1 VFTYRLILKD
11 ESPADPPQ
19 FVTATPT
26 WHEGDTFMS
35 RPSPPESPTTFR
47 RVPSAESEACGHRPS
62 RRRRQT
68 CLPIAPTISSM
79 RAVLVFASTLATAG
93 AAAAGL
99 STPARVTL
107 DGVGGALPGMNV
119 AAVSAEWGVR
129 LRPNYEVRPTCGA
142 ASIERSGI
150 VGQAIFMPR
159 GRFGAVFFRKGAV
172 TGRGIR
178 IGSTLAELRRA
189 YPKLSSRPD
198 RYIHGG
204 RNYFLRRA
212 RAPHWELRVDVS
224 PEKRVTQIAFG
235 ERASVRL
242 DEGCA

>member
-1 VFTYRLILKD
+1 MPDMR
-11 ESPADPPQ
+11 
-19 FVTATPT
+19 
-26 WHEGDTFMS
+26 
-35 RPSPPESPTTFR
+35 
-47 RVPSAESEACGHRPS
+47 
-62 RRRRQT
+62 
-68 CLPIAPTISSM
+68 PTISWM
-79 RAVLVFASTLATAG
+79 RAVLVFASTLAVAG

-107 DGVGGALPGMNV
+107 DGVGGAHPGMSV
-119 AAVSAEWGVR
+119 AAVSAKWSVP
-129 LRPNYEVRPTCGA
+129 LRPNYELRPTCGTA
-142 ASIERSGI
+142 RIERPGI

-159 GRFGAVFFRKGAV
+159 GRFGAVFFRNGAV
-172 TGRGIR
+172 TGRAIR
-178 IGSTLAELRRA
+178 IGSTLAQLQRA

-198 RYIHGG
+198 RYVHGG

-224 PEKRVTQIAFG
+224 PDKRVTQIAFG

>member
-1 VFTYRLILKD
+1 
-11 ESPADPPQ
+11 
-19 FVTATPT
+19 
-26 WHEGDTFMS
+26 
-35 RPSPPESPTTFR
+35 
-47 RVPSAESEACGHRPS
+47 
-62 RRRRQT
+62 
-68 CLPIAPTISSM
+68 M
-79 RAVLVFASTLATAG
+79 RAVFVLVCALAAAG

-107 DGVGGALPGMNV
+107 EGVGGARPGMSV
-119 AAVSAEWGVR
+119 AAVSAKWGVP
-129 LRPNYEVRPTCGA
+129 LRPDHEVRPSCGTA
-142 ASIERSGI
+142 RIERPGI

-178 IGSTLAELRRA
+178 IGATLAQLRRA

-235 ERASVRL
+235 VRASVRL

>member
-1 VFTYRLILKD
+1 LRGFD
-11 ESPADPPQ
+11 
-19 FVTATPT
+19 
-26 WHEGDTFMS
+26 
-35 RPSPPESPTTFR
+35 
-47 RVPSAESEACGHRPS
+47 S
-62 RRRRQT
+62 RRRTVAPQDLT
-68 CLPIAPTISSM
+68 CPIAPTICLM
-79 RAVLVFASTLATAG
+79 RAVLVLVSALAAAG
-93 AAAAGL
+93 TAAAGL
-99 STPARVTL
+99 TTPARVTL
-107 DGVGGALPGMNV
+107 EGVGGARPGMSV
-119 AAVSAEWGVR
+119 AAVSAKWGVR
-129 LRPNYEVRPTCGA
+129 LRPDYEVRANCGTA
-142 ASIERSGI
+142 RIERPGI
-150 VGQAIFMPR
+150 MGEAIFMPR
-159 GRFGAVFFRKGAV
+159 GRFGAVFFRSGAV

-178 IGSTLAELRRA
+178 IGSTLAQLRRA

>member
-1 VFTYRLILKD
+1 
-11 ESPADPPQ
+11 
-19 FVTATPT
+19 
-26 WHEGDTFMS
+26 
-35 RPSPPESPTTFR
+35 
-47 RVPSAESEACGHRPS
+47 
-62 RRRRQT
+62 
-68 CLPIAPTISSM
+68 M
-79 RAVLVFASTLATAG
+79 RALLVAASTLAIADV
-93 AAAAGL
+93 AAAGL

-107 DGVGGALPGMNV
+107 DGVGGARPGMT
-119 AAVSAEWGVR
+119 VSAVTAAWGVP
-129 LRPNYEVRPTCGA
+129 LRPSYEVRPTCGTA
-142 ASIERSGI
+142 RIERRGI

-159 GRFGAVFFRKGAV
+159 GRFGAVFFRSGAV

-178 IGSTLAELRRA
+178 IGSTLAQLRRA

-212 RAPHWELRVDVS
+212 RAPHWELRIDVS
-224 PEKRVTQIAFG
+224 PEKRITQIAFG

>member
-1 VFTYRLILKD
+1 
-11 ESPADPPQ
+11 
-19 FVTATPT
+19 
-26 WHEGDTFMS
+26 
-35 RPSPPESPTTFR
+35 
-47 RVPSAESEACGHRPS
+47 
-62 RRRRQT
+62 
-68 CLPIAPTISSM
+68 M
-79 RAVLVFASTLATAG
+79 RALLVVASTLAAAG

-99 STPARVTL
+99 GTPPRVTL
-107 DGVGGALPGMNV
+107 DGVGGARPGMSV
-119 AAVSAEWGVR
+119 AAVSARWSVP
-129 LRPNYEVRPTCGA
+129 LRPNYEVRPTCGTA
-142 ASIERSGI
+142 RIERPGV
-150 VGQAIFMPR
+150 VGEAIFMPR

-178 IGSTLAELRRA
+178 IGSTLAELLRS

-212 RAPHWELRVDVS
+212 RVPHWELRVDVS